1 MIPIY
6 YIYLDVSRFLFN
18 FLTFELK
25 KNERFSLLRFFYF
38 RSSKWW
44 WWGELIRIGIGMN
57 RNVIL
62 LVVHYSI
69 SLCFRFLLPCLP
81 VFLFF
86 AAFICNGFLFCS
98 LVEIKCML
106 CVNMHC
112 CINHSL
118 YSLSSLVA
126 STKERN
132 NRGIGNTLLVRVFL
146 QIENIVRRQMQKFQ
160 IFIVS
165 T

>member
-1 MIPIY
+1 MLYSVGRPLY
-6 YIYLDVSRFLFN
+6 RFVFVSFFPACLF
-18 FLTFELK
+18 
-25 KNERFSLLRFFYF
+25 FF
-38 RSSKWW
+38 
-44 WWGELIRIGIGMN
+44 
-57 RNVIL
+57 
-62 LVVHYSI
+62 
-69 SLCFRFLLPCLP
+69 FLLL
-81 VFLFF
+81 LFVMV
-86 AAFICNGFLFCS
+86 FLFCS